1 VKQFTLHVHPYVAA
15 YINKGL
21 LSLKLQWKIKYSTK
35 MKVIPDQSLAFLE
48 YKFYDPEKNELD
60 MQEEKEMK

>member
-1 VKQFTLHVHPYVAA
+1 VAA
-15 YINKGL
+15 YINKGMW
-21 LSLKLQWKIKYSTK
+21 SLGLQWRVKYAVG

-48 YKFYDPEKNELD
+48 YKFYDGEKNELG